1 MSWRDVK
8 RASSRL
14 AKRLAPLIRGWV
26 GWTIFAIGAYVAGLY
41 LTEGIILVLARLGLF
56 ATIDATSYTLLT
68 RVLMY
73 VVLTALMIALPV
85 WLKQRPSRKEIGV
98 ERPMQWKD
106 IGIGIAGLI
115 LYLLFA
121 MAALALLKLIPGVN
135 ADQAQQLDVGN
146 VYGFSRM
153 MVFVVLVIITP
164 FMEEL
169 LFRGILYGGLRARR
183 LPVWSAA
190 LIVSVLFGI
199 AHGQLNVGVDVFC
212 LSLVACYAREL
223 TGSIWAGVV
232 LHMIKN
238 FIAFAIVFLVNQG

>member
-1 MSWRDVK
+1 MNRTDVK
-8 RASSRL
+8 RASSRI
-14 AKRLAPLIRGWV
+14 ANRLAPLIKGWL
-26 GWTIFAIGAYVAGLY
+26 GWTIFAITAYVGGMY
-41 LTEGIILVLARLGLF
+41 LTIGIILVLSHLGLF
-56 ATIDATSYTLLT
+56 VGIDATNYALLT
-68 RVLMY
+68 RILMY
-73 VVLTALMIALPV
+73 VVLATLMIMLPA
-85 WLKQRPSRKEIGV
+85 WLRQRPSRREIGV
-98 ERPMQWKD
+98 ERLMQWKD

-121 MAALALLKLIPGVN
+121 MGALAILKLIPGV
-135 ADQAQQLDVGN
+135 DGSQAQQLDVGS

-153 MVFVVLVIITP
+153 IVFVVLVIVTP

-169 LFRGILYGGLRARR
+169 LFRGLLYGGLRARR
-183 LPVWSAA
+183 LPVWASA

-212 LSLVACYAREL
+212 LSIVACYAREL